1 MRPIRSVSVLMPTWQ
16 GMEFLDRVLHALS
29 TQRVDVSWD
38 FRAIDS
44 GSTDGTWEL
53 LGEWAERF
61 PVPLHR
67 ERIHQ
72 VEFDHGD
79 TRNLLAARSRGDLLV
94 FLTQDAIPASDDWL
108 ATLLAN
114 FEDDAVGAAYC
125 RNAPRPDALVTTQ
138 VLSAGD
144 PGYALEPRRV
154 ELPEPDVYE
163 AMSAHERRLL
173 YNFNDVASAV
183 RRELWERHP
192 FPRAAFGEDVLMARA
207 LLEAGSVVVYDA
219 EAVVEHSHDYDEQ
232 ETYSRAFT
240 DGRFNAEWL
249 DRICVGSERDAE
261 ALVEQLSRDDAKS
274 VGAAAT
280 ELGLD
285 PQRERALLEAVG
297 RLRRAAFLG
306 LCAGGRSARRH
317 EPTRLREDG
326 CLSLLYV
333 VHGFPPDTWAGT
345 EVYTLNIAREMA
357 GRGHEVTILT
367 RSPAMEDSEEDF
379 TLVEDRFEELRVIR
393 LVHRLDHQRL
403 SDSYDQPR
411 AEAAF
416 RRLLASESF
425 DLVHFQHLIHTSIGL
440 VEAAREQGLA
450 TVITCH
456 DYWALCARVQLIRPD
471 GEICSG
477 NMGSGC
483 FACVKE
489 TGLEHVPRASRLDQ
503 AASDLLVGYA
513 EALAREGGEG
523 TSRRAQEYLDL
534 RAREQK
540 VPAAY
545 AACDLRISPSRF
557 LRELYLSSGHF
568 DPHTFLFSDNGMRT
582 DHVQALRKTPS
593 PDGRVRFGFVG
604 SLVWY
609 KGGETLIR
617 AMRELVDVP
626 VELHVHGG
634 FDPEGDPHHAE
645 LQALAEGAGVQFH
658 GRFDNAR
665 LSEVYADIDVLVV
678 PSVWFE
684 NSPITIHE
692 AFLTG
697 TPVLASDIGGM
708 AEFVT
713 DGVDGLHFRVG
724 DALDLAA
731 KMRRFVEEPQ
741 LLEELSREFPPVK
754 TITENAEEL
763 EFRYRALC
771 CRVRPEPGQLLAIS
785 GPDVSRRTGPV
796 EEQGPW
802 LLLRPGGEVEVD
814 VAGLPRGPVVLEV
827 ALRLFGAEGEVE
839 HGGQV
844 LVGGREAGLLA
855 TVASKGEDGDHTHEL
870 SFDLEPGDAVLRI
883 STLRSAGG
891 EACHLRLAGL
901 RLSRAEGTRA

>member
-154 ELPEPDVYE
+154 EMPEPDVYE

-357 GRGHEVTILT
+357 GRGHEVTIL
-367 RSPAMEDSEEDF
+367 D
-379 TLVEDRFEELRVIR
+379 
-393 LVHRLDHQRL
+393 
-403 SDSYDQPR
+403 
-411 AEAAF
+411 AF
-416 RRLLASESF
+416 RWGVKPILYFAADKRCRIVTGDVRDAELVRREVPKHDWVLHLAAI
-425 DLVHFQHLIHTSIGL
+425 VG
-440 VEAAREQGLA
+440 
-450 TVITCH
+450 
-456 DYWALCARVQLIRPD
+456 YP
-471 GEICSG
+471 
-477 NMGSGC
+477 
-483 FACVKE
+483 AC
-489 TGLEHVPRASRLDQ
+489 
-503 AASDLLVGYA
+503 ASDPVSARTINVDGTRNICEALGEGQQLVFASTGSTYGKVTEVCTEETPINPLTLYGSTKAEA
-513 EALAREGGEG
+513 EALAVEKFMKRYYRAVMELDRLNEMLIELFQEAILHADAPRE
-523 TSRRAQEYLDL
+523 
-534 RAREQK
+534 
-540 VPAAY
+540 
-545 AACDLRISPSRF
+545 
-557 LRELYLSSGHF
+557 
-568 DPHTFLFSDNGMRT
+568 
-582 DHVQALRKTPS
+582 
-593 PDGRVRFGFVG
+593 
-604 SLVWY
+604 
-609 KGGETLIR
+609 
-617 AMRELVDVP
+617 
-626 VELHVHGG
+626 
-634 FDPEGDPHHAE
+634 
-645 LQALAEGAGVQFH
+645 
-658 GRFDNAR
+658 
-665 LSEVYADIDVLVV
+665 VV
-678 PSVWFE
+678 SI
-684 NSPITIHE
+684 N
-692 AFLTG
+692 
-697 TPVLASDIGGM
+697 
-708 AEFVT
+708 
-713 DGVDGLHFRVG
+713 
-724 DALDLAA
+724 
-731 KMRRFVEEPQ
+731 RRFQAVNGFLISFAEAVAIVVVI
-741 LLEELSREFPPVK
+741 L
-754 TITENAEEL
+754 TI
-763 EFRYRALC
+763 
-771 CRVRPEPGQLLAIS
+771 GM
-785 GPDVSRRTGPV
+785 
-796 EEQGPW
+796 
-802 LLLRPGGEVEVD
+802 
-814 VAGLPRGPVVLEV
+814 
-827 ALRLFGAEGEVE
+827 
-839 HGGQV
+839 
-844 LVGGREAGLLA
+844 
-855 TVASKGEDGDHTHEL
+855 
-870 SFDLEPGDAVLRI
+870 
-883 STLRSAGG
+883 
-891 EACHLRLAGL
+891 GL
-901 RLSRAEGTRA
+901 RLSIIIGMALVATILGTFMLMAIFGIDLQRMSLCALIIALGMMVDNAIVVADGFVLVANFLALRLLCFLLASHAINSLNYFLFLLSFLLDAINHV